1 MAIHNGG
8 RRTFKKRKSI
18 EDKLNYFKNYD
29 KKRKRQY
36 NIDWEKTYDWLKDSS
51 PNGMFCTVCTEYC
64 DDRKRNSFI
73 TSCTS
78 YKEDSVSK
86 HQKTRNHEKALL
98 LKKSKSERD
107 SVTVSNS
114 EAAKIIKVLNRENFE
129 KLNIIVRYR
138 SMN

>member
-1 MAIHNGG
+1 
-8 RRTFKKRKSI
+8 
-18 EDKLNYFKNYD
+18 
-29 KKRKRQY
+29 
-36 NIDWEKTYDWLKDSS
+36 
-51 PNGMFCTVCTEYC
+51 
-64 DDRKRNSFI
+64 
-73 TSCTS
+73 
-78 YKEDSVSK
+78 VSK